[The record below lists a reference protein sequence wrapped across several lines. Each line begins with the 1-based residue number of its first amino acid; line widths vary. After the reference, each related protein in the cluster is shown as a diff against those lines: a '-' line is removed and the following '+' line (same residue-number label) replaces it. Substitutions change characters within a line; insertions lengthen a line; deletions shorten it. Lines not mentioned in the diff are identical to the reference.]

1 MSNSEVKDFQ
11 RTMRD
16 AEQKIKDH
24 LAMLNDRE
32 AKSQIYSSCGAL
44 ENSIDKVVDLMNPQN
59 MPALK
64 EYVDN
69 IYYHIGK
76 IKGCL

>member
-1 MSNSEVKDFQ
+1 MSKSEVKDFQ

-24 LAMLNDRE
+24 LAMLNDKE

-44 ENSIDKVVDLMNPQN
+44 ENSIDKIVDLSGPEC
-59 MPALK
+59 AK
-64 EYVDN
+64 ELREQIDN

>member
-1 MSNSEVKDFQ
+1 MSKSEVKDFQ

-24 LAMLNDRE
+24 LAMLNKKE
-32 AKSQIYSSCGAL
+32 AASQIYSSCGVL
-44 ENSIDKVVDLMNPQN
+44 ENSIDKVVNLIGPEY
-59 MPALK
+59 PK
-64 EYVDN
+64 ELAEQIDN

-76 IKGCL
+76 IKGCV

>member
-1 MSNSEVKDFQ
+1 MSEVKDFQ

-16 AEQKIKDH
+16 TEQRIKDH
-24 LAMLNDRE
+24 LASLNAKE
-32 AKSQIYSSCGAL
+32 ANSQIYSSCGAL
-44 ENSIDKVVDLMNPQN
+44 ENSIEKIVDNLSPDTI
-59 MPALK
+59 K
-64 EYVDN
+64 EFKEQIDN